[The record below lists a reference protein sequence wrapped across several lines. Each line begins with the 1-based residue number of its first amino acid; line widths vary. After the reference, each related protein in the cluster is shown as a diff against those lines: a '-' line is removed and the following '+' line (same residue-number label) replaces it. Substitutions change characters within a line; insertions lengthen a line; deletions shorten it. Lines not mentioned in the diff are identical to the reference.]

1 MKKIR
6 TLLPNDIELREA
18 DKNSKGQ
25 VHLLMYITSRSATNL
40 LDETY
45 GMENY
50 NIEYVDVAGQI
61 YCKLSIWDEEH
72 QRYIVRMDTG
82 EEAKIA
88 SDKSLAS
95 DALKRSIVRLGVT
108 ELYSGPAIYV
118 NDDGYSNKGHKVLEI
133 TYDNNRNINH
143 LVIVNRF
150 GKEVF
155 RWDEGQRPQVT
166 QVPQRAAAP
175 QNAQTDALDYV
186 VETEMDKL
194 KRFYQSKFRTMSPEE
209 QKIFTEF
216 KDFYKNKIDKSGWK
230 GNTFDVDNLWLR
242 WKNNNMKTQTK

>member
-118 NDDGYSNKGHKVLEI
+118 ADDGYSNKGHKVLEI

-155 RWDEGQRPQVT
+155 RWDEGQRPQ
-166 QVPQRAAAP
+166 RAVATP
-175 QNAQTDALDYV
+175 QNVQTDALDYV

-194 KRFYQSKFRTMSPEE
+194 KKFYQSKFRTMSPEE

-216 KDFYKNKIDKSGWK
+216 KDFYKNKIEKSGWK
-230 GNTFDVDNLWLR
+230 GGNFSPDNLWLR
-242 WKNNNMKTQTK
+242 WRNNNMNTQTK